1 MSIRWSQQQYN
12 LYLEYTH
19 LQCIYLHT
27 QAFLRNQSSYEIK
40 CVLKTKIQEIFLD
53 SQFPSFPLL
62 TIIMLSTS
70 FKSENI
76 RILGLKL
83 SQSRSCGHSDGLSLM
98 PVTFTCATAP
108 TPGSPP
114 LVSRTVAKSRSTLCI
129 GAGLR
134 GVSGLRVF
142 CVQLG
147 VCRVVC
153 GAYLVIL
160 RLVSVG
166 EASIF

>member
-83 SQSRSCGHSDGLSLM
+83 SQSRSCGHSDGLSPM

-114 LVSRTVAKSRSTLCI
+114 LVSRKVAQYIVHWSRLAWRVGFTGVLL
-129 GAGLR
+129 GVR
-134 GVSGLRVF
+134 RVVSGAFIQLFLGECQWVRLRF
-142 CVQLG
+142 
-147 VCRVVC
+147 
-153 GAYLVIL
+153 
-160 RLVSVG
+160 
-166 EASIF
+166 F

>member
-19 LQCIYLHT
+19 LLCIYLHT

-83 SQSRSCGHSDGLSLM
+83 SQSRSCGHSDGLSPM
-98 PVTFTCATAP
+98 PVTFTCVTAP
-108 TPGSPP
+108 PP
-114 LVSRTVAKSRSTLCI
+114 APRPWSRAKSRSTLCI

-142 CVQLG
+142 CVQCVG
-147 VCRVVC
+147 WCR
-153 GAYLVIL
+153 GLLFSYSQ
-160 RLVSVG
+160 VSISG
-166 EASIF
+166 

>member
-27 QAFLRNQSSYEIK
+27 QAFQRNQSSYEIK

-53 SQFPSFPLL
+53 SQFPPYPQL

-83 SQSRSCGHSDGLSLM
+83 SQSRSCGHSDGLSPM

-114 LVSRTVAKSRSTLCI
+114 LVSRKVAQYIVHWSRLAWRVGFT
-129 GAGLR
+129 GVLR
-134 GVSGLRVF
+134 VAWSVSG
-142 CVQLG
+142 G
-147 VCRVVC
+147 V
-153 GAYLVIL
+153 GGLFSYSQ
-160 RLVSVG
+160 VSLSG
-166 EASIF
+166 